1 VSAVS
6 FDPGWLRHRVV
17 IETPVSTP
25 DGAGGETVTWQV
37 LATTWA
43 LIEPV
48 AAREDV
54 AAGRLTGVVAH
65 AITMRFRDD
74 VTGGMRVLY
83 RGHRHRVL
91 VARDPDARRRYL
103 VLDTELE
110 TP

>member
-1 VSAVS
+1 MSPVL

-17 IETPVSTP
+17 IEAPVSTP
-25 DGAGGETVTWQV
+25 DGAGGETVTWQI

-43 LIEPV
+43 QIEPV
-48 AAREDV
+48 AAREDM
-54 AAGRLTGVVAH
+54 AGGRLTGVVTH

-74 VTGGMRVLY
+74 VTGGMRVLF
-83 RGHRHRVL
+83 RGRRHRVL
-91 VARDPDARRRYL
+91 VARDPDPRRRYL